1 MERKIGFF
9 EKFFRNEVASIPFV
23 LLKSV
28 CFILCGLFWVILLI
42 SGVIAILFAFRTQ
55 WNYSMLAAGV
65 GFICYFFVRLCLG
78 SVADL
83 DGLYNKIQV
92 KNVCPRCNK
101 NNGIHFANK
110 ELVHEGYWRR
120 VPRGQDP
127 NKYFVD
133 IQENIYN
140 ITYSCSNCGYGYTI
154 QRTEENSKIVQY
166 FYFLS

>member
-1 MERKIGFF
+1 MERKIDFF
-9 EKFFRNEVASIPFV
+9 EKFVRNFASIPFV
-23 LLKSV
+23 LLKFAS
-28 CFILCGLFWVILLI
+28 FILGGLFWIILLI
-42 SGVIAILFAFRTQ
+42 SGVAAIIFAYKTQ
-55 WNYSMLAAGV
+55 WSYSMIAAGV
-65 GFICYFFVRLCLG
+65 GFICYCL
-78 SVADL
+78 SHLAIDAAVDL

-154 QRTEENSKIVQY
+154 QRTEENSKIV
-166 FYFLS
+166 